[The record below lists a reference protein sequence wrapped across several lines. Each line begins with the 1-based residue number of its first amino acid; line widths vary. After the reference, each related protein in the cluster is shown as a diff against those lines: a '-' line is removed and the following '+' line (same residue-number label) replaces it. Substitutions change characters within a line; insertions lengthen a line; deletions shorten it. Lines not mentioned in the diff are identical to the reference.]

1 MNLST
6 FVVLAFCFIT
16 GSTLHSADLFDL
28 YYEIQDGVVTIT
40 GCDSSA
46 EGSLVIPEQIEGKPV
61 KKIEPSAF
69 QSSNISEITLPNTL
83 EKIENETFALSPHL
97 RKINIGNGVIRIGRA
112 AFRFC
117 QQLEEITFSKNLQ
130 RIDQDAFEFNKS
142 LKEIVL
148 PESLVSLGSGVFR
161 QCTLLESVEISGK
174 LDAIPSDTFGGC
186 GRLKN
191 ITLPDSIKSIGQAAF
206 NHCQSLEDIVIPV
219 NVTSIYDRA
228 FWSCTSLKNI
238 SLPDTLKTIGETAFA
253 ECKNLENVTIPESVI
268 NIGPRAFGF
277 CESLKMITIP
287 GGITTFGKGAFQ
299 GCYDL
304 KSVKILNG
312 LTYIGGEAFSG
323 CSSLESIILPNSI
336 TSIEYR
342 AFQGCESLKS
352 IQLPENLVTIEGGLF
367 SGCESLEEIKLPK
380 SITAIGGSAF
390 ALCKSL
396 KMIDLPDKITIIE
409 PSTFA
414 ACELLEEIKLPSD
427 LEVIGSRAFQGC
439 SDLRSITI
447 PVKVTKLNKNV
458 FKNTG
463 SLREINF
470 LPMEMPTIASG
481 FSKDVRPDVIISIP
495 IGSTLYEP
503 MIGQF
508 YVTNISEKIGDRSEL
523 SINSIKFKDTNS
535 QTLSINFNSEL
546 DKIYI
551 IESSSNL
558 QEWQDVG
565 TVLGKSNVT
574 DYELMSNDAVSRKTF
589 YRISEK
595 DKVNGAEEQIIA
607 FQDFDIS
614 NNLTSTRSYE
624 YSSGNDLE
632 PNSFSN
638 PGDGWGVYSRD
649 SGGPFNFF
657 DDSVKPAGNGNLY
670 PQDSQGF
677 VDSSKTDKFWG
688 ITDTDNNDLRDGHAG
703 VDFKFDIS
711 SAEMITKISMEFAG
725 MGEFDSDDYMYVYF
739 RVDDGPFKKI
749 CGTYMGSEN
758 LEQTY
763 VMEDGDEFTYSGAM
777 EFYYN
782 GLDGEFESSVL
793 KNKFEEFSTELFCL
807 DFDLKRSVCKG
818 NELTISVLS
827 RVDGNT
833 PALGFDTLKIYGI
846 MKDDNRDR

>member
-6 FVVLAFCFIT
+6 LVVLAFCFIT

-191 ITLPDSIKSIGQAAF
+191 ITLPESIKSIGQAAF

-253 ECKNLENVTIPESVI
+253 ECKNLENVTIP
-268 NIGPRAFGF
+268 
-277 CESLKMITIP
+277 
-287 GGITTFGKGAFQ
+287 GGITTFGNGAFQ

-352 IQLPENLVTIEGGLF
+352 IQLPENLVTIEGSLF

-396 KMIDLPDKITIIE
+396 KMIDLPDKITLIG

-463 SLREINF
+463 SLRVINF

-508 YVTNISEKIGDRSEL
+508 YVTNVSEKIGDRSEL

-546 DKIYI
+546 GKIYI

-565 TVLGKSNVT
+565 TVLGDSNVT

-614 NNLTSTRSYE
+614 NNLKSTRSYE

-703 VDFKFDIS
+703 VNFIFDIS

-793 KNKFEEFSTELFCL
+793 KNKFEEFSTDLFCL
-807 DFDLKRSVCKG
+807 DLDLKRSVCKG
-818 NELTISVLS
+818 NELTISVHS

>member
-6 FVVLAFCFIT
+6 LVVLAFCFIT

-174 LDAIPSDTFGGC
+174 LDAIPRDTFGGC

-253 ECKNLENVTIPESVI
+253 ECKNLENVTIP
-268 NIGPRAFGF
+268 
-277 CESLKMITIP
+277 
-287 GGITTFGKGAFQ
+287 GGITTFGNGAFQ

-396 KMIDLPDKITIIE
+396 KMIDLPDKITLIG

-463 SLREINF
+463 SLRVINF

-503 MIGQF
+503 LIGQF

-535 QTLSINFNSEL
+535 QILSINFNSEL
-546 DKIYI
+546 GKIYI

-558 QEWQDVG
+558 QEWQNVG
-565 TVLGKSNVT
+565 TVLGESNVT
-574 DYELMSNDAVSRKTF
+574 DYQLMSNDAVSRKTF

-614 NNLTSTRSYE
+614 NNLKSTRSYE

-703 VDFKFDIS
+703 VNFIFDIS

-793 KNKFEEFSTELFCL
+793 KNKFEEFSTDLFCL